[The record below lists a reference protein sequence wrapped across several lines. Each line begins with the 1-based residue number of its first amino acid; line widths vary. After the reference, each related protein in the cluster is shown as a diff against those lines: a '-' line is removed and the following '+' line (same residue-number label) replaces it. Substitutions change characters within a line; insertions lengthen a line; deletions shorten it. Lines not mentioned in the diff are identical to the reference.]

1 MASDYTVPSL
11 HRAIQAIDM
20 LACSAEGL
28 SLAEMARRLNTPK
41 STLFRI
47 MVTLQD
53 QSLVN
58 QDKGRKIFTLGMKLV
73 EWGHAALERVDLKQV
88 AHPYLEQL
96 ANETRESFYLG
107 VLDNLEVII
116 IDRADTPEMWRIVA
130 RLGSR
135 SPVHATSTG
144 QVLVSE
150 ASPEIVDRVIE
161 RTGLKKFTE
170 RTIINPILFRK
181 RLEQVKKQGFSITDA
196 EYKPDLCSVAVPV
209 HDHHGAVVAALMTAL
224 PSGGPASKRKA
235 RARELI
241 ALLKEKAELISRQ
254 LGSKS

>member
-11 HRAIQAIDM
+11 RRAIQAIDM
-20 LACSAEGL
+20 LACSVDGL
-28 SLAEMARRLNTPK
+28 SLAEMSKRLNTPK

-53 QSLVN
+53 HSVVN
-58 QDKGRKIFTLGMKLV
+58 QDRGRKVFSLGMKLV

-88 AHPYLEQL
+88 AHHHLELL

-107 VLDNLEVII
+107 VLDNLEVIL

-135 SPVHATSTG
+135 SPVHATATG
-144 QVLVSE
+144 QVLISE

-170 RTIINPILFRK
+170 KTITNPGLLRK
-181 RLEQVKKQGFSITDA
+181 RLEQVRKQGFSITDA
-196 EYKPDLCSVAVPV
+196 EYKPDLCAVAVPV
-209 HDHHGAVVAALMTAL
+209 RDHRGAVVASLMTAL
-224 PSGGPASKRKA
+224 PSGQANKRKGHV
-235 RARELI
+235 RDLI
-241 ALLKEKAELISRQ
+241 TILKNKAEIISRE
-254 LGSKS
+254 LGSKT

>member
-11 HRAIQAIDM
+11 RRAIQALDM
-20 LACSAEGL
+20 LACSADGL
-28 SLAEMARRLNTPK
+28 SLAEMSKRLNTPK

-53 QSLVN
+53 HSLVN
-58 QDKGRKIFTLGMKLV
+58 QDRGRKVFSLGMKLV

-107 VLDNLEVII
+107 VLDNLEVIL

-135 SPVHATSTG
+135 SPVHVTATG

-150 ASPEIVDRVIE
+150 ATPEVVDRVIE
-161 RTGLKKFTE
+161 RTGLKKFTDK
-170 RTIINPILFRK
+170 TITNPALFRK
-181 RLEQVKKQGFSITDA
+181 RLEQIRKQGFAITDA
-196 EYKPDLCSVAVPV
+196 EYKSDLCAVAVPIR
-209 HDHHGAVVAALMTAL
+209 DHHGAVVASLMTAL
-224 PSGGPASKRKA
+224 PSGVANKRKG
-235 RARELI
+235 RVRELI
-241 ALLKEKAELISRQ
+241 TILKDKADLISRD
-254 LGSKS
+254 LGSKV